1 MRQVAR
7 AAGLPVSTTG
17 DYFSG
22 RHLPP
27 DGRAEQLLGILRACG
42 ETDPAVLAR
51 WTSALQRAKRPPGRR
66 PAGADAPY
74 RGLARFER
82 EDARWFFGRED
93 VTDLLA
99 ALTDEENPLPLVLV
113 GPSGAGKSS
122 LLRAG
127 LLPRL
132 TGPVGLMEPAGTPL
146 ATLRA
151 TLAEVEDD
159 AARPAVIVD
168 QFEAVFTQCP
178 DESERAEFVAE
189 VCELAKSALVIL
201 ALRADFYT
209 HALRYPGLAA
219 ALQVPARRARPD
231 DGGAGAP
238 RDHGAG
244 PAGPR

>member
-1 MRQVAR
+1 MTDGLPDPDRIATQQDFGRELAALRRNAGLTVRQVAR
-7 AAGLPVSTTG
+7 AAGLPVSTAG

-27 DGRAEQLLGILRACG
+27 DGRAGQLVEILRACG

-51 WTSALQRAKRPPGRR
+51 WTSACNGPSGL
-66 PAGADAPY
+66 PAGGERRRRSL

-99 ALTDEENPLPLVLV
+99 ALADEENPLPLVLV

-132 TGPVGLMEPAGTPL
+132 TGPVGLVEPADTPL

-151 TLAEVEDD
+151 KLGELEASGD
-159 AARPAVIVD
+159 AAGRP
-168 QFEAVFTQCP
+168 
-178 DESERAEFVAE
+178 
-189 VCELAKSALVIL
+189 
-201 ALRADFYT
+201 
-209 HALRYPGLAA
+209 
-219 ALQVPARRARPD
+219 
-231 DGGAGAP
+231 
-238 RDHGAG
+238 
-244 PAGPR
+244 